1 MIGLRERNDRAMN
14 DRAMSNKTTKP
25 AALTERIRSASGK
38 MRKSEK
44 KVADYVL
51 ANLAGVINM
60 RIVDLAAQADVSE
73 PTVVRFCRAV
83 GVEGFQDFKLALAQE
98 LAAGSGFGKEA
109 ITDTDSIADFSRKIF
124 DSTIAT
130 LLKVRDGLQAASIH
144 QAITALTQ
152 ANRVEFYGHGASA
165 AVAADAQH
173 RFFRLRLAAAAYS
186 DTHIQTMSALS
197 LQKGDVVVAI
207 SQSGRTRS
215 LVDTM
220 ELVKDMGAIV
230 IGMAPSGT
238 PVSAAASIPICIDV
252 EEEFEI
258 YTPLSSRI
266 AHLAVIDVLAV
277 GVAQRK
283 EPRLQGHLYRLRAG
297 LQSLR
302 LSDESADH

>member
-1 MIGLRERNDRAMN
+1 M
-14 DRAMSNKTTKP
+14 KP
-25 AALTERIRSASGK
+25 AALTGRIRDSSK
-38 MRKSEK
+38 LMRKSER

-51 ANLAGVINM
+51 ANLNDVINM

-83 GVEGFQDFKLALAQE
+83 GCEGFQDFKLALAQQ
-98 LAAGSGFGKEA
+98 LASSPSFGKVA
-109 ITDTDSIADFSRKIF
+109 VTDTDSVADFSHKIF
-124 DSTIAT
+124 DSTIDT
-130 LLKVRDGLQAASIH
+130 LLKVRDSLNPANIRK
-144 QAITALTQ
+144 AIAALTN

-173 RFFRLRLAAAAYS
+173 RFFRLQLASAAYS
-186 DTHIQTMSALS
+186 DTHIQKMSALS

-215 LVDTM
+215 LLDTI
-220 ELVKDMGAIV
+220 ELVKDMDAIV

-238 PVSAAASIPICIDV
+238 PIAEAATIPICIDV
-252 EEEFEI
+252 DEEFEI

-283 EPRLQGHLYRLRAG
+283 GPRLQGHLYRLRAG
-297 LQSLR
+297 MQSLR
-302 LSDESADH
+302 VADPRQED

>member
-1 MIGLRERNDRAMN
+1 M
-14 DRAMSNKTTKP
+14 KP
-25 AALTERIRSASGK
+25 VALTERIRNAAK
-38 MRKSEK
+38 TLRKSEK

-51 ANLAGVINM
+51 ANLNDVINM

-83 GVEGFQDFKLALAQE
+83 GCDGYQEFKLSLAQQ
-98 LAAGSGFGKEA
+98 LASSPSYGKVA
-109 ITDTDSIADFSRKIF
+109 VTDTDSVADFSHKIF
-124 DSTIAT
+124 DSTIDT
-130 LLKVRDGLQAASIH
+130 LLKVRDSLNPVNIH
-144 QAITALTQ
+144 KAITALTN

-165 AVAADAQH
+165 AVASDAQH
-173 RFFRLRLAAAAYS
+173 RFFRLQLASAAYS
-186 DTHIQTMSALS
+186 DTHIQKMSALS

-215 LVDTM
+215 LLDTI
-220 ELVKDMGAIV
+220 ELVKDMEAIV

-238 PVSAAASIPICIDV
+238 PIAEAATIPICIDV
-252 EEEFEI
+252 AEEFEI

-283 EPRLQGHLYRLRAG
+283 GPRLQGHLYRLRAG
-297 LQSLR
+297 MQSLR
-302 LSDESADH
+302 VTDHKTED

>member
-1 MIGLRERNDRAMN
+1 M
-14 DRAMSNKTTKP
+14 KP
-25 AALTERIRSASGK
+25 VALTERIRDTGRQ
-38 MRKSEK
+38 MRKSER

-51 ANLAGVINM
+51 ANLGNVINM
-60 RIVDLAAQADVSE
+60 RIVDLAAQAEVSE

-83 GVEGFQDFKLALAQE
+83 SCDGFQDFKLALAQE
-98 LAAGSGFGKEA
+98 LAASPSFGKVA
-109 ITDTDSIADFSRKIF
+109 VTDTDSVADFSHKIF
-124 DSTIAT
+124 DSTIDT
-130 LLKVRDGLQAASIH
+130 LLKVRDSLNPANIH
-144 QAITALTQ
+144 KAITALTN

-173 RFFRLRLAAAAYS
+173 RFFRLQLASAAYS
-186 DTHIQTMSALS
+186 DTHIQKMSALS

-215 LVDTM
+215 LLDTI
-220 ELVKDMGAIV
+220 ELVKDMDAIV

-238 PVSAAASIPICIDV
+238 PIAEAASIPICIDV
-252 EEEFEI
+252 DEEFEI

-283 EPRLQGHLYRLRAG
+283 GPRLQGHLYRLRAG
-297 LQSLR
+297 MQSLR
-302 LSDESADH
+302 VTDAESED

>member
-1 MIGLRERNDRAMN
+1 M
-14 DRAMSNKTTKP
+14 KP
-25 AALTERIRSASGK
+25 ATLTERIRDTGNQ
-38 MRKSEK
+38 MRKSER

-51 ANLAGVINM
+51 ANLGNVINM
-60 RIVDLAAQADVSE
+60 RIVDLAAQAEVSE

-83 GVEGFQDFKLALAQE
+83 GCEGFQDFKLALAQE
-98 LAAGSGFGKEA
+98 LASNPGFGKVA
-109 ITDTDSIADFSRKIF
+109 VTDTDSVADFSRKVF
-124 DSTIAT
+124 DSTIDT
-130 LLKVRDGLQAASIH
+130 LLKVRDSLNPGNIH
-144 QAITALTQ
+144 KAITALTN

-173 RFFRLRLAAAAYS
+173 RFFRLQLASAAYS
-186 DTHIQTMSALS
+186 DTHIQKMSALS

-215 LVDTM
+215 LLDTI
-220 ELVKDMGAIV
+220 ELVKDMDAIV

-238 PVSAAASIPICIDV
+238 PIAEAATIPICIDV
-252 EEEFEI
+252 DEEFEI

-283 EPRLQGHLYRLRAG
+283 GPRLQGHLYRLRAG
-297 LQSLR
+297 MQSLR
-302 LSDESADH
+302 ISDTDQEN

>member
-1 MIGLRERNDRAMN
+1 MKSL
-14 DRAMSNKTTKP
+14 
-25 AALTERIRSASGK
+25 ALTERIRDTGRQ
-38 MRKSEK
+38 MRKSEH

-51 ANLAGVINM
+51 ANLSDVINM
-60 RIVDLAAQADVSE
+60 RIVDLAAQAGVSE

-83 GVEGFQDFKLALAQE
+83 NCDGFQDFKLALAQE
-98 LAAGSGFGKEA
+98 LAASPSFGKVA
-109 ITDTDSIADFSRKIF
+109 VTDTDSVADFSRKIF
-124 DSTIAT
+124 DSTIDT
-130 LLKVRDGLQAASIH
+130 LLKVRESINPASIH
-144 QAITALTQ
+144 KAITALTS

-173 RFFRLRLAAAAYS
+173 RFFRLQLASAAYS
-186 DTHIQTMSALS
+186 DTHIQKMSALS

-215 LVDTM
+215 LLDTI
-220 ELVKDMGAIV
+220 ELVKDMDAIV

-238 PVSAAASIPICIDV
+238 PIAEAASIPICIDV
-252 EEEFEI
+252 DEEFEI

-283 EPRLQGHLYRLRAG
+283 GPRLQGHLYRLRAG
-297 LQSLR
+297 MQSLR
-302 LSDESADH
+302 VSDVESED

>member
-1 MIGLRERNDRAMN
+1 M
-14 DRAMSNKTTKP
+14 KP
-25 AALTERIRSASGK
+25 VTLTERIRDTGNQ
-38 MRKSEK
+38 MRKSER

-51 ANLAGVINM
+51 ANLGNVINM
-60 RIVDLAAQADVSE
+60 RIVDLAAQAEVSE

-83 GVEGFQDFKLALAQE
+83 GCEGFQDFKLALAQE
-98 LAAGSGFGKEA
+98 LASNPGFGKVA
-109 ITDTDSIADFSRKIF
+109 VTDTDSVADFSRKVF
-124 DSTIAT
+124 DSTIDT
-130 LLKVRDGLQAASIH
+130 LLKVRDSLNPGNIH
-144 QAITALTQ
+144 KAITALTN

-173 RFFRLRLAAAAYS
+173 RFFRLQLASAAYS
-186 DTHIQTMSALS
+186 DTHIQKMSALS

-215 LVDTM
+215 LLDTI
-220 ELVKDMGAIV
+220 ELVKDMDAIV

-238 PVSAAASIPICIDV
+238 PIAEAATIPICIDV
-252 EEEFEI
+252 DEEFEI

-283 EPRLQGHLYRLRAG
+283 GPRLQGHLYRLRAG
-297 LQSLR
+297 MQSLR
-302 LSDESADH
+302 IPDTDQES

>member
-1 MIGLRERNDRAMN
+1 M
-14 DRAMSNKTTKP
+14 KP
-25 AALTERIRSASGK
+25 AALTGRIRDSSK
-38 MRKSEK
+38 LMRKSER

-51 ANLAGVINM
+51 ANLNDVINM

-83 GVEGFQDFKLALAQE
+83 GCEGFQDFKLALAQQ
-98 LAAGSGFGKEA
+98 LASSPSFGKVA
-109 ITDTDSIADFSRKIF
+109 VTDTDSVADFSHKIF
-124 DSTIAT
+124 DSTIDT
-130 LLKVRDGLQAASIH
+130 LLKVRDSLNPANIRKAIAAL
-144 QAITALTQ
+144 AN

-173 RFFRLRLAAAAYS
+173 RFFRLQLAAAAYS
-186 DTHIQTMSALS
+186 DTHIQKMSALS

-215 LVDTM
+215 LLDTI
-220 ELVKDMGAIV
+220 ELVKDMDAIV

-238 PVSAAASIPICIDV
+238 PIAEAATIPICIDV
-252 EEEFEI
+252 DEEFEI

-283 EPRLQGHLYRLRAG
+283 GPRLQGHLYRLRAG
-297 LQSLR
+297 MQSLR
-302 LSDESADH
+302 VADPRQDD

>member
-1 MIGLRERNDRAMN
+1 M
-14 DRAMSNKTTKP
+14 KP
-25 AALTERIRSASGK
+25 VTLTERIRDTGNQ
-38 MRKSEK
+38 MRKSER

-51 ANLAGVINM
+51 ANLGNVINM
-60 RIVDLAAQADVSE
+60 RIVDLAAQAEVSE

-83 GVEGFQDFKLALAQE
+83 GCEGFQDFKLALAQE
-98 LAAGSGFGKEA
+98 LASNPGFGKVA
-109 ITDTDSIADFSRKIF
+109 VTDTDSVADFSRKVF
-124 DSTIAT
+124 DSTIDT
-130 LLKVRDGLQAASIH
+130 LLKVRDSLNPGNIH
-144 QAITALTQ
+144 KAITALTN

-173 RFFRLRLAAAAYS
+173 RFFRLQLASAAYS
-186 DTHIQTMSALS
+186 DTHIQKMSALS

-215 LVDTM
+215 LLDTI
-220 ELVKDMGAIV
+220 ELVKDMDAIV

-238 PVSAAASIPICIDV
+238 PIAEAATIPICIDV
-252 EEEFEI
+252 DEEFEI

-283 EPRLQGHLYRLRAG
+283 GPRMQGHLYRLRAG
-297 LQSLR
+297 MQSLR
-302 LSDESADH
+302 ISDTDQES

>member
-1 MIGLRERNDRAMN
+1 M
-14 DRAMSNKTTKP
+14 KP
-25 AALTERIRSASGK
+25 AALTGRIRDSSK
-38 MRKSEK
+38 LMRKSER

-51 ANLAGVINM
+51 ANLNDVINM

-83 GVEGFQDFKLALAQE
+83 GCEGFQDFKLALAQQ
-98 LAAGSGFGKEA
+98 LASSPSFGKVA
-109 ITDTDSIADFSRKIF
+109 VTDTDSVADFSHKIF
-124 DSTIAT
+124 DSTIDT
-130 LLKVRDGLQAASIH
+130 LLKVRDSLNPANIRK
-144 QAITALTQ
+144 AIAALTN

-173 RFFRLRLAAAAYS
+173 RFFRLQLAAAAYS
-186 DTHIQTMSALS
+186 DTHIQKMSALS

-215 LVDTM
+215 VLDTI
-220 ELVKDMGAIV
+220 ELVKDMDAIV

-238 PVSAAASIPICIDV
+238 PIAEAATIPICIDV
-252 EEEFEI
+252 DEEFEI

-266 AHLAVIDVLAV
+266 AHLVVIDVLAV

-283 EPRLQGHLYRLRAG
+283 GPRLQGHLYRLRAG
-297 LQSLR
+297 MQSLR
-302 LSDESADH
+302 VADPRQED

>member
-1 MIGLRERNDRAMN
+1 
-14 DRAMSNKTTKP
+14 
-25 AALTERIRSASGK
+25 
-38 MRKSEK
+38 MRKSER

-51 ANLAGVINM
+51 ANLNDVINM

-83 GVEGFQDFKLALAQE
+83 GCEGFQDFKLALAQQ
-98 LAAGSGFGKEA
+98 LASSPSFGKVA
-109 ITDTDSIADFSRKIF
+109 VTDTDSVADFSHKIF
-124 DSTIAT
+124 DSTIDT
-130 LLKVRDGLQAASIH
+130 LLKVRDSLNPANIRK
-144 QAITALTQ
+144 AIAALTN

-173 RFFRLRLAAAAYS
+173 RFFRLQLAAAAYS
-186 DTHIQTMSALS
+186 DTHIQKMSALS

-215 LVDTM
+215 LLETI
-220 ELVKDMGAIV
+220 ELVKDMDAIV

-238 PVSAAASIPICIDV
+238 PIAEAATIPICIDV
-252 EEEFEI
+252 DEEFEI

-266 AHLAVIDVLAV
+266 AHLVVIDVLAV

-283 EPRLQGHLYRLRAG
+283 GPRLQGHLYRLRAG
-297 LQSLR
+297 MQSLR
-302 LSDESADH
+302 VADPRQED

>member
-1 MIGLRERNDRAMN
+1 MKSI
-14 DRAMSNKTTKP
+14 
-25 AALTERIRSASGK
+25 ALTERIRNNSK
-38 MRKSEK
+38 QMRKSER

-51 ANLAGVINM
+51 ANLSDVINM

-83 GVEGFQDFKLALAQE
+83 SCDGFQEFKLALAQE
-98 LAAGSGFGKEA
+98 LAVSQGFGRVA
-109 ITDTDSIADFSRKIF
+109 VTDSDSVADFSRKIF
-124 DSTIAT
+124 DATIDT
-130 LLKVRDGLQAASIH
+130 LLKVRDGLNATH
-144 QAITALTQ
+144 LHKAIAALTQ

-173 RFFRLRLAAAAYS
+173 RFFRLQLASAAYA

-215 LVDTM
+215 LLDVI
-220 ELVKDMGAIV
+220 ELVKDVGGIV

-238 PVSAAASIPICIDV
+238 PVAEAATIPLCIDV
-252 EEEFEI
+252 DEEFEI

-283 EPRLQGHLYRLRAG
+283 GSRLQGHLYRLRSG
-297 LQSLR
+297 MQSLR
-302 LSDESADH
+302 VPDAE

>member
-1 MIGLRERNDRAMN
+1 M
-14 DRAMSNKTTKP
+14 KP
-25 AALTERIRSASGK
+25 AALTGRIRDSSK
-38 MRKSEK
+38 LMRKSER

-51 ANLAGVINM
+51 ANLNDVINM

-83 GVEGFQDFKLALAQE
+83 GCEGFQDFKLALAQQ
-98 LAAGSGFGKEA
+98 LASSPSFGKVA
-109 ITDTDSIADFSRKIF
+109 VTDTDSVADFSHKIF
-124 DSTIAT
+124 DSTIDT
-130 LLKVRDGLQAASIH
+130 LLKVRDSLNPANIRK
-144 QAITALTQ
+144 AIAALTN

-173 RFFRLRLAAAAYS
+173 RFFRLQLASAAYS
-186 DTHIQTMSALS
+186 DTHIQKMSALS

-215 LVDTM
+215 LLDTI
-220 ELVKDMGAIV
+220 ELVKDMDAIV

-238 PVSAAASIPICIDV
+238 PIAEAATIPICIDV
-252 EEEFEI
+252 DEEFEI

-283 EPRLQGHLYRLRAG
+283 GPRLQGHLYRLRAG
-297 LQSLR
+297 MQSLR
-302 LSDESADH
+302 VADPRQDD

>member
-1 MIGLRERNDRAMN
+1 M
-14 DRAMSNKTTKP
+14 KP
-25 AALTERIRSASGK
+25 SALTERIRDTGRQ
-38 MRKSEK
+38 MRKSER

-51 ANLAGVINM
+51 ANLGNVINM
-60 RIVDLAAQADVSE
+60 RIVDLAAQAEVSE

-83 GVEGFQDFKLALAQE
+83 NCDGFQDFKLALAQE
-98 LAAGSGFGKEA
+98 LASSPSFEKVAV
-109 ITDTDSIADFSRKIF
+109 TDTDSVADFSRKIF
-124 DSTIAT
+124 DSTIDT
-130 LLKVRDGLQAASIH
+130 LLKVRDGLNPANIH
-144 QAITALTQ
+144 KAITALTN

-173 RFFRLRLAAAAYS
+173 RFFRLQLASAAYS

-215 LVDTM
+215 LLDTI
-220 ELVKDMGAIV
+220 ELVKDMDAIV

-238 PVSAAASIPICIDV
+238 PIAEAATIPICIDV
-252 EEEFEI
+252 DEEFEI

-283 EPRLQGHLYRLRAG
+283 GPRLQGHLYRLRAG
-297 LQSLR
+297 MQSLR
-302 LSDESADH
+302 VADSESED

>member
-1 MIGLRERNDRAMN
+1 M
-14 DRAMSNKTTKP
+14 KP
-25 AALTERIRSASGK
+25 VTLTERIRDTGNQ
-38 MRKSEK
+38 MRKSER

-51 ANLAGVINM
+51 ANLGNVINM
-60 RIVDLAAQADVSE
+60 RIVDLAAQAEVSE

-83 GVEGFQDFKLALAQE
+83 GCEGFQDFKLALAQE
-98 LAAGSGFGKEA
+98 LASNPGFGKVA
-109 ITDTDSIADFSRKIF
+109 VTDTDSVADFSRKVF
-124 DSTIAT
+124 DSTIDT
-130 LLKVRDGLQAASIH
+130 LLKVRDSLNPGNIH
-144 QAITALTQ
+144 KAITALTN

-173 RFFRLRLAAAAYS
+173 RFFRLQLASAAYS
-186 DTHIQTMSALS
+186 DTHIQKMSALS

-215 LVDTM
+215 LLDTI
-220 ELVKDMGAIV
+220 ELVKDMDAIV

-238 PVSAAASIPICIDV
+238 PIAEAATIPICIDV
-252 EEEFEI
+252 DEEFEI

-283 EPRLQGHLYRLRAG
+283 GPRLQGHLYRLRAG
-297 LQSLR
+297 MQSLR
-302 LSDESADH
+302 ISDTDQEN

>member
-1 MIGLRERNDRAMN
+1 MKSL
-14 DRAMSNKTTKP
+14 
-25 AALTERIRSASGK
+25 ALTERIRDTGRQ
-38 MRKSEK
+38 MRKSEH

-51 ANLAGVINM
+51 ANLGDVINM
-60 RIVDLAAQADVSE
+60 RIVDLAAQAGVSE

-83 GVEGFQDFKLALAQE
+83 NCDGFQDFKLALAQE
-98 LAAGSGFGKEA
+98 LAASPSFGKVA
-109 ITDTDSIADFSRKIF
+109 VTDTDSVADFSRKIF
-124 DSTIAT
+124 DSTIDS
-130 LLKVRDGLQAASIH
+130 LLKVRERINPASVH
-144 QAITALTQ
+144 KAITALTS

-173 RFFRLRLAAAAYS
+173 RFFRLQLASAAYS
-186 DTHIQTMSALS
+186 DTHIQKMSALS

-215 LVDTM
+215 LLDTI
-220 ELVKDMGAIV
+220 ELVKDMDAIV

-238 PVSAAASIPICIDV
+238 PIAEAATIPICIDV
-252 EEEFEI
+252 DEEFEI

-283 EPRLQGHLYRLRAG
+283 GPRLQGHLYRLRAG
-297 LQSLR
+297 MQSLR
-302 LSDESADH
+302 VSDNESED